1 MTLDLPAPDAQETK
15 SLAECIRSRRSIR
28 EYSELPLPI
37 SCLSELLWSAQ
48 GITGVNG
55 ERATPSAKALYP
67 LHLHVLVRR
76 VAELKPGIYN
86 YRADNHS
93 LQLLDEL
100 PADGKIEKV
109 GIGDQPWLKEAAMII
124 GVAANLMDITQRFEA
139 QPPKGKRGKRYVYME
154 TGALAQ
160 NVHLYA
166 TAMEIGCVLVGGF
179 DDLQAKKV
187 LGFPP
192 EIDPT
197 ALLCIGHRRSV

>member
-1 MTLDLPAPDAQETK
+1 MTLDLPAPDAQAKK
-15 SLAECIRSRRSIR
+15 SLAECIRSRRSVR

-37 SCLSELLWSAQ
+37 SCLSELLWFAQ
-48 GITGVNG
+48 GTTGVNG
-55 ERATPSAKALYP
+55 EKATPSAKALYP

-86 YRADNHS
+86 YRPDNHS

-100 PADGKIEKV
+100 PADGEIEEV

-124 GVAANLMDITQRFEA
+124 GVAANLADVTQRFEA
-139 QPPKGKRGKRYVYME
+139 QSPKGERGKRYVYME

-166 TAMEIGCVLVGGF
+166 TAMEVGCVLVGGF

-187 LGFPP
+187 LGFSAK
-192 EIDPT
+192 IDPT